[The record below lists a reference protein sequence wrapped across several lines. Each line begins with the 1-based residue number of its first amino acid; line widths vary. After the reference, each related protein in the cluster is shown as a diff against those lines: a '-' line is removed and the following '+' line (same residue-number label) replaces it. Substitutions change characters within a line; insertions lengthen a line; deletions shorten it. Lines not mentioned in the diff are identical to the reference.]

1 MQIKSRFTPGNL
13 SGVQSFH
20 MKKHRHAVHARVIF
34 WGVGGL
40 LETL

>member
-1 MQIKSRFTPGNL
+1 MYCFQKKCQPFKKNL
-13 SGVQSFH
+13 NYI
-20 MKKHRHAVHARVIF
+20 MLKHRHAMHVRVIF